1 MSRPDGERGPTDPF
15 DPFGHWK
22 SLRESG
28 MDTWSKAMIEFVNS
42 DAYAKAS
49 AEWLDTYLGAS
60 ESWQRTV
67 GQTLIRTMAQFNVPT
82 TDDIVRLADRLTR
95 IELRLDDLDARLD
108 DIQHLVTSPPDSAR
122 LAERLTAIELRLAEV
137 QRRLTTPAALPTT
150 PAAERSAPAA
160 RTKSRATTAPAAETP
175 ATPSATNDDV
185 STDPNRQ
192 KGR

>member
-28 MDTWSKAMIEFVNS
+28 MDTWSKAMIDFVNS

-49 AEWLDTYLGAS
+49 AEWLDSYLGMS

-67 GQTLIRTMAQFNVPT
+67 EQTLTRTMTQFNVPT
-82 TDDIVRLADRLTR
+82 TNDIVRLADRLTS
-95 IELRLDDLDARLD
+95 IELRLDDLDAQLD
-108 DIQHLVTSPPDSAR
+108 EIQRLVTPAPDNTR
-122 LAERLTAIELRLAEV
+122 LVERLTAIELRLAEV
-137 QRRLTTPAALPTT
+137 QRRMVPPAAP
-150 PAAERSAPAA
+150 PARPATDRPAPAA
-160 RTKSRATTAPAAETP
+160 KSRARAGASTTS
-175 ATPSATNDDV
+175 ATPDV
-185 STDPNRQ
+185 PASNGGAGADVQQ